1 MVITGG
7 FLENIRSNKILK
19 YLLSFLEKIKKLQI
33 ISCNKK
39 LQERNRINFLD
50 YINAKGIYKILEK
63 SGKGQEYKIPSY
75 NLIFEGE
82 YKKGK
87 RNGKGKEYYNNNKLK
102 FEGEYI
108 DGKKITGK
116 EYDTEGNIILILENN
131 KGKEYYSNGI

>member
-39 LQERNRINFLD
+39 LQARNRINFLD

-75 NLIFEGE
+75 NLILKGE
-82 YKKGK
+82 YK
-87 RNGKGKEYYNNNKLK
+87 NGKM
-102 FEGEYI
+102 
-108 DGKKITGK
+108 
-116 EYDTEGNIILILENN
+116 EN
-131 KGKEYYSNGI
+131 